1 MIIIRISLF
10 SLEIYILFQRTFYLY
25 GFVKCSKVFLQ
36 RRSVRVE
43 NIFNWIYIGR
53 AGRGSIINIISC
65 NQISSNPLNL
75 TKNKCT
81 PAKSTRSMTS
91 RHA

>member
-10 SLEIYILFQRTFYLY
+10 SLEIYILFQHTFYLY
-25 GFVKCSKVFLQ
+25 GFVKCSKGF
-36 RRSVRVE
+36 SSKAIGVE

-65 NQISSNPLNL
+65 NQISSF
-75 TKNKCT
+75 KFD
-81 PAKSTRSMTS
+81 
-91 RHA
+91 